1 MLVRIVSGSEHKINK
16 KIVDKHNAGL
26 LRYQGHNR
34 WRELVLEWFYKGVL
48 LFSHETLLLPILI
61 VGYHFLHRPI
71 FERATALLLFTMI
84 TSVFFKSLWQ
94 IPLPEPLIGW
104 AFPSGHMSAAITFWG
119 WLAYEYRNR
128 RFSVFVLFGLVAL
141 GFSLVHMG
149 YHRPIDIAGSIG
161 ISSLSLLLYH
171 FASKYYNKE
180 IWKLYMSM
188 ALMGFAMTLTSENFT
203 APAWVGTGG
212 LVALALGA
220 QLNMSFTDLRLFS
233 FRKLLVLILSTIIL
247 YSSRQALKPFIEMTE
262 PMALFFFYGILVFW
276 VFFCLDWLC
285 ARGKTTHNV

>member
-1 MLVRIVSGSEHKINK
+1 M
-16 KIVDKHNAGL
+16 
-26 LRYQGHNR
+26 
-34 WRELVLEWFYKGVL
+34 LEWFCKGIL

-84 TSVFFKSLWQ
+84 LSVFLKSLWQ
-94 IPLPEPLIGW
+94 IPLPEPMNGW
-104 AFPSGHMSAAITFWG
+104 AFPSGHMSAGIALWG
-119 WLAYEYRNR
+119 WLAHEYHNR
-128 RFSVFVLFGLVAL
+128 RFSLLVLFGLIAL

-149 YHRPIDIAGSIG
+149 YHRPMDIAGSVVV
-161 ISSLSLLLYH
+161 SSLSLVLFH
-171 FASKYYNKE
+171 FATKYYDKE
-180 IWKLYMSM
+180 IWKLYIGM
-188 ALMGFAMTLTSENFT
+188 AFIGLVMTLSSANYT

-247 YSSRQALKPFIEMTE
+247 YSFRQALKPFIEMTE

-285 ARGKTTHNV
+285 SRGKATHHV